1 MPLMNMDWVKVPG
14 KQTLIGELYDPQLMP
29 WPELLVCILLIVY
42 GLRLAGYLLI
52 REINSSA
59 YRKLLNP
66 EIERRKYKFLVA

>member
-14 KQTLIGELYDPQLMP
+14 KQTLIGELYDTQLMP